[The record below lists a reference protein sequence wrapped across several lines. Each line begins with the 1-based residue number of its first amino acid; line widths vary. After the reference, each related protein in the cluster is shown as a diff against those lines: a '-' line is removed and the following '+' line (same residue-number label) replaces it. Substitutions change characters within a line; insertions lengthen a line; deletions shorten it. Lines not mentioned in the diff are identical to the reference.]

1 MEGRDLGG
9 YLIRVRR
16 ARMRTQGQ
24 LAREAGVSP
33 TTVSGIESGKISR
46 PHFGTLRKLARVLE
60 MEPEEFFGSELSGT
74 EHEAESGDGVGAT
87 LEWSRSVRDE
97 EFERELE
104 RATLERLRLL
114 FSRLDGERERLQRVY
129 GGLPRRSEERLY
141 VKGQI
146 RQVAARSE
154 SVSTSILFHP
164 GREPEEEERG

>member
-1 MEGRDLGG
+1 MERWDIGE

-33 TTVSGIESGKISR
+33 TTISGIESGKISR

-60 MEPEEFFGSELSGT
+60 LEPEEFFGAGSSGL
-74 EHEAESGDGVGAT
+74 EREAEPADEYRAT
-87 LEWSRSVRDE
+87 LEWSRSVRKE

-104 RATLERLRLL
+104 RASLERLRLL

-129 GGLPRRSEERLY
+129 GGLPRYSEERLY
-141 VKGQI
+141 VKDDL
-146 RQVAARSE
+146 RHVAARSE

-164 GREPEEEERG
+164 GRDSESGERG